1 MTTTPQQRRPIEG
14 ETALAAST
22 AASRRL
28 FSSFSER
35 QFRWLFVSNT
45 TFFLG
50 LGGQQVLRSWLVFQ
64 LTGSEL
70 ALGLVSTAVA
80 LPMLI
85 IAPAGGVVADR
96 VDRRTLVGAGQLA
109 VIASELS
116 ILVLMI
122 TGHIRFWH
130 LLVSAFILGTVF
142 SFIMPA
148 RQALVANAVGRKR
161 LTNAMALN
169 MAAINTTRIL
179 GPAAAG
185 LLIGITGLQFAW
197 GLNVAFFILAL
208 AFLTGVAPAPPEHRE
223 QKTSPMS
230 NLMEGVAYL
239 RGDRLVLVLLFFGL
253 IPMFLIM
260 PFQNLLVL
268 FAEDVWD
275 VGAEG
280 LGTLSAV
287 AGTGGLV
294 GAVLV
299 AWRSSTARRLRVMMS
314 AVFGFGI
321 FLIAFALSP
330 WYLLALPLLFLAN
343 IFANLYGTLNNTAI
357 QMLIPDRV
365 RGRVS
370 SFLMMSFSLPLLGTL
385 PVSALA
391 QAVGA
396 PRAISVA
403 ALLAVLIAFAFY
415 FSSRP
420 LRSLDQR
427 MERALKG

>member
-1 MTTTPQQRRPIEG
+1 MTTKPKQP
-14 ETALAAST
+14 AASEGLT
-22 AASRRL
+22 AAPEAGHRGL

-35 QFRWLFVSNT
+35 QFRWLFTSNT

-50 LGGQQVLRSWLVFQ
+50 LGGQQILRSWLVFQ
-64 LTGSEL
+64 LTGS
-70 ALGLVSTAVA
+70 ATSLGLISTAVA
-80 LPMLI
+80 LPMLL

-96 VDRRTLVGAGQLA
+96 VDRRTLVAAGQLA
-109 VIASELS
+109 VIVSELS

-122 TGHIRFWH
+122 AGHIRFWH
-130 LLVSAFILGTVF
+130 LLVSAFVLGTVF

-148 RQALVANAVGRKR
+148 RQALVANAVGRSR

-169 MAAINTTRIL
+169 MAAINTTRIV

-185 LLIGITGLQFAW
+185 LLIGLTGLQIAW
-197 GLNVAFFILAL
+197 GLNVACFILAL
-208 AFLTGVAPAPPEHRE
+208 AFLKGVEAAPAE
-223 QKTSPMS
+223 QIDQQTSLMG

-239 RGDRLVLVLLFFGL
+239 RGDRLVLVLLFFGV

-268 FAEDVWD
+268 FAEDVWH
-275 VGAEG
+275 VGATG
-280 LGTLSAV
+280 LGTLGAV

-299 AWRSSTARRLRVMMS
+299 AWRSNTARRLRVMLS
-314 AVFGFGI
+314 AVFGFGV
-321 FLIAFALSP
+321 FLIGFALSP
-330 WYLLALPLLFLAN
+330 WYLLALPLLFLGN

-357 QMLIPDRV
+357 QVLIPDHV

-385 PVSALA
+385 PVSAFA

-396 PRAISVA
+396 PLAISLA
-403 ALLAVLIAFAFY
+403 AFMAVLIAFAFY
-415 FSSRP
+415 LFSRP
-420 LRSLDQR
+420 LRSLDER
-427 MERALKG
+427 MENALKG